1 MGSDPMDEKGGCM
14 ARKLRYKPENVC
26 YHVVTRVAHRD
37 FIFDSDVKSMIVKMI
52 RQVEAFTGVNV
63 LAYTVM
69 SNHLHLLLFIDK
81 PATLKDWEESG
92 LFLNCDF
99 DGQKH
104 GEVYRIAGR
113 FEFTPEEVDKIK
125 RLRDMPV
132 LERYEMTAGELKM
145 RMCEVMRPQAYAA
158 LMASWEKKS
167 AEELE
172 AEYER
177 QLVRMYDLSEF
188 MKLLKQNITQWYN
201 ATHKHVG
208 GLWEGRFK
216 DAIIERSVK
225 AMSSVAA
232 YIDLNAWRANLVQD
246 PAEYKWSSL
255 WAAEEGDQARQRAYG
270 FVYDTSADWRTVES
284 AHRQLLQNRMETDS
298 VKQGELEEAVFTSG
312 GIVGSAEF
320 VKQLVDGSEDAFPS
334 GHKTPPVRTKFEGGD
349 LKVLRNLQVLR
360 KPSKG

>member
-1 MGSDPMDEKGGCM
+1 MGSDPMDEKGGDM

-37 FIFDSDVKSMIVKMI
+37 FIFDADVKFMIVKMI

-69 SNHLHLLLFIDK
+69 SNHLHLLLFIEK
-81 PATLKDWEESG
+81 PATLKDWEEVSG
-92 LFLNCDF
+92 FLHCDF
-99 DGQKH
+99 DRQKQ
-104 GEVYRIAGR
+104 GEVYRVAGR
-113 FEFTPEEVDKIK
+113 YVFTQEEVDNIK

-132 LERYEMTAGELKM
+132 LERYEMTVGELKM
-145 RMCEVMRPQAYAA
+145 RMCEVMRPKAYAA
-158 LMASWEKKS
+158 LMESWEKKS

-172 AEYER
+172 GEYER
-177 QLVRMYDLSEF
+177 QLLRMYDLSEF

-232 YIDLNAWRANLVQD
+232 YIDLNAWRAKLVQN
-246 PAEYKWSSL
+246 PAEYKWGSL
-255 WAAEEGDQARQRAYG
+255 WEAEEGDPARQDAYR
-270 FVYDTSADWRTVES
+270 FVYDTSDDWRTVES
-284 AHRQLLQNRMETDS
+284 VHRQLLQKSMDADT
-298 VKQGELEEAVFTSG
+298 VKQEELEEAVFTSG

-320 VKQLVDGSEDAFPS
+320 VKQLVDGSEEAFPA
-334 GHKTPPVRTKFEGGD
+334 GHKTPPVGARFGNGD
-349 LKVLRNLQVLR
+349 LKVLRNLQALR
-360 KPSKG
+360 KPAKG